1 MNVKH
6 YILVGLSLL
15 AFASCSENDDT
26 VEEFPDWKNKNEQYF
41 EAAYQSHNYD
51 YALRKYSLSEEAP
64 SSASDYVLVD
74 VLGSGDAN
82 EPASPYLNDSVE
94 VHYSGRLIPS
104 TTYTAGYEFDK
115 SYLEPFDEDT
125 AVPSK
130 FIVNGVVTGFGTAL
144 QKMHRG
150 DHWRVTIPYQ
160 LGYGAVDMTSG
171 GIPAYS
177 TLIFE
182 IRLVDFWTTTRGD
195 RD

>member
-41 EAAYQSHNYD
+41 ESAYQSHNYD

-74 VLGSGDAN
+74 VLGTGDAN
-82 EPASPYLNDSVE
+82 ETACPYLNDSVE

-104 TTYTAGYEFDK
+104 TTYTTGYEFDK

-130 FIVNGVVTGFGTAL
+130 FIANGVVIGFGTAL

-160 LGYGAVDMTSG
+160 LGYGAVDMTSS

-182 IRLVDFWTTTRGD
+182 IWLVDFWTKTRGD
-195 RD
+195 RK

>member
-6 YILVGLSLL
+6 YILVGLSLF

-26 VEEFPDWKNKNEQYF
+26 IEEFPDWKNKNEQYF
-41 EAAYQSHNYD
+41 EAAYLSRNYD
-51 YALRKYSLSEEAP
+51 YALKKYSLSENAT
-64 SSASDYVLVD
+64 AKTSDYVLVD
-74 VLGSGDAN
+74 VIKEGEAGQTAC
-82 EPASPYLNDSVE
+82 PYLTDSVE

-104 TTYTAGYEFDK
+104 STYTTGFEFDK
-115 SYLEPFDEDT
+115 SYQEPFDYDT
-125 AVPSK
+125 AVPTK
-130 FIVNGVVTGFGTAL
+130 FTVNGVVIGFGTAL
-144 QKMHRG
+144 QKMHKG

-160 LGYGAVDMTSG
+160 LGYGAVDMSSN

-182 IRLVDFWTTTRGD
+182 IRLVDFWTKTRGD

>member
-1 MNVKH
+1 MNIKH
-6 YILVGLSLL
+6 YILIGFSLL
-15 AFASCSENDDT
+15 AFMSCSENDDA

-41 EAAYQSHNYD
+41 LNAYQTHYPNN
-51 YALRKYSLSEEAP
+51 ALKKFSLSE
-64 SSASDYVLVD
+64 SATANYADYVLVD
-74 VLGSGDAN
+74 ILESGDVS
-82 EPASPYLNDSVE
+82 ETASPYLNDSVE

-115 SYLEPFDEDT
+115 SYQEPFDEDT

-130 FIVNGVVTGFGTAL
+130 FAVNGVVVGFGTAL

-150 DHWRVTIPYQ
+150 DCWRVTIPYQ
-160 LGYGAVDMTSG
+160 LGYGAADMTSS

-182 IRLVDFWTTTRGD
+182 IRLVDFWTKQRGD
-195 RD
+195 RE